1 MKPRLVLGLTVAGVG
16 AALAY
21 CVQRA
26 IDSIGEPAMGAVIA
40 QVHIPY
46 YSRMALSALIGGALG
61 AAVGLGVSRVRA
73 LSLLK
78 PWWILAAAAVCALS
92 MLALP

>member
-1 MKPRLVLGLTVAGVG
+1 MKPRLVLGLTVTGVG
-16 AALAY
+16 TALAY
-21 CVQRA
+21 CIQRA
-26 IDSIGEPAMGAVIA
+26 VDAIGEPALGAVVA

-46 YSRMALSALIGGALG
+46 YSRMALSVLIGGALG

-73 LSLLK
+73 QALLR
-78 PWWILAAAAVCALS
+78 PGWILAAAAVCALS